1 MNTLEMVVF
10 LVIFVG
16 IVLYSTRSMAK
27 FEEEREKD
35 KEIDDGIKE
44 VDVEKLKSEV
54 RRQQFESQ
62 NEEFEYGHGITH
74 EVAEEQ

>member
-10 LVIFVG
+10 LVIFVS
-16 IVLYSTRSMAK
+16 IVLYSARNMAK
-27 FEEEREKD
+27 FEEKREKEE
-35 KEIDDGIKE
+35 EIDDGIKE

-74 EVAEEQ
+74 ELTKEE